1 LTAIS
6 IVPLDEKSLKYGSAD
21 AGKTIHADIPE
32 LNAKME
38 RVGEVLNLKKHR
50 VGEVVITGPSDIEGH
65 KGSDGKYYVLDFA
78 RTFPPEAPLKP

>member
-1 LTAIS
+1 MTAIS
-6 IVPLDEKSLKYGSAD
+6 IVPLSDKSLKYGSAD

-38 RVGEVLNLKKHR
+38 RVGEVLNLKKHK

-65 KGSDGKYYVLDFA
+65 KGTDNKYYVLDFA